1 MCAFSSGTSFLA
13 SPAFGK
19 MSLSVLIVNWKSKDY
34 LRECLKSIQVTSEE
48 LVTQIVVVDGG
59 SFDGCGEMLANEFPS
74 VQFVQ
79 SGKNLGFGRSN
90 NLGFEQVTGELLF
103 LLNPDTEL
111 KPNALQRM
119 LLTLE
124 ELPQAGIIGAR
135 LLNTDGSLQ
144 TSCVQS
150 FPTPLNQA
158 LDSNLFRELFPK
170 SKLWGTYPAFF
181 SDESVAVEAISG
193 ASMLMRSDTFR
204 RIEGFDPKYFMYG
217 EDMDLCRKTH
227 NLELKVYFQP
237 QAEIIH
243 HGGGSSDGE
252 FSNFSTVFMRQSI
265 HAFIQERQGSSAALL
280 YRFSMALSAFMR
292 MTALSVSQVFSPA
305 CKRSKNKSSFKKW
318 TAILRWSIGM
328 EKWTERYT

>member
-1 MCAFSSGTSFLA
+1 MRAFSSGTSFLA

-74 VQFVQ
+74 VPFVQ
-79 SGKNLGFGRSN
+79 SGENLGFGRSN

-119 LLTLE
+119 LHTLE
-124 ELPQAGIIGAR
+124 KSPQAGIVGAR

-158 LDSNLFRELFPK
+158 LDSNFFRKLFPK

-204 RIEGFDPKYFMYG
+204 RIEGFDQKYFMYG
-217 EDMDLCRKTH
+217 EDMDLCRKT
-227 NLELKVYFQP
+227 LDLGLKVYFHP

-243 HGGGSSDGE
+243 HGGGSSDGK

-265 HAFIQERQGSSAALL
+265 HAFIQEHQGSSAALL

-305 CKRSKNKSSFKKW
+305 CKRSKNKSSLRKW